1 MDRSYMS
8 AIKSGKKNITL
19 AVLGIILFIGIV
31 IPKLTVQDAVSL
43 TAEEKNCVHAGVRQQ
58 FDHPLQRIA
67 LWLGKSAVI
76 YKQGDGIIKEN
87 ALVVKSYTIFRIPL
101 TDTRFF
107 NRFTQHVICDW
118 ASERTDG
125 VFSEVTEFTE
135 NIQNFV
141 IKNIGQPIE
150 GFSAPIYLQAFPG
163 LLEADFDG
171 VETLEGKYVYENGKL
186 NFERRKSGRISSAEE
201 MIIEKGHET
210 LFNNIRGRLGNK
222 LSVDEIVK
230 GITAQGI
237 GRVSGTILLG
247 PICPVV
253 KDPPD
258 PKCADKPIF
267 GTFIVQNAMGNV
279 EFSRFGTLRDGS
291 FSVPLPAGE
300 YSITWEEPKGPGIQG
315 RLVNVI
321 AGETSEYAITFDT
334 GIR

>member
-76 YKQGDGIIKEN
+76 YKQGGGAIKEN
-87 ALVVKSYTIFRIPL
+87 TLVVKSYTIFRIPL
-101 TDTRFF
+101 PDTRFF
-107 NRFTQHVICDW
+107 NRFTQQVICDW

-135 NIQNFV
+135 NIQSFV

-186 NFERRKSGRISSAEE
+186 NFERRKSGRRSSAGDV
-201 MIIEKGHET
+201 IVEKGHET
-210 LFNNIRGRLGNK
+210 LFNNIRGRLGND
-222 LSVDEIVK
+222 LSVNKKKKEI
-230 GITAQGI
+230 I
-237 GRVSGTILLG
+237 GRGRGRGGGHDTARPDMSRCKRPARPKVRRQTDFRNIYRSKCHGECRVLTIWNE
-247 PICPVV
+247 I
-253 KDPPD
+253 
-258 PKCADKPIF
+258 
-267 GTFIVQNAMGNV
+267 
-279 EFSRFGTLRDGS
+279 
-291 FSVPLPAGE
+291 
-300 YSITWEEPKGPGIQG
+300 G
-315 RLVNVI
+315 R
-321 AGETSEYAITFDT
+321 AH
-334 GIR
+334 

>member
-8 AIKSGKKNITL
+8 AIKSDKKNITL

-43 TAEEKNCVHAGVRQQ
+43 TAEEKNCVRANIRQQ

-76 YKQGDGIIKEN
+76 YKQGDGIIKPN
-87 ALVVKSYTIFRIPL
+87 TLVVKSYTIFRIPL
-101 TDTRFF
+101 PDTRFF
-107 NRFTQHVICDW
+107 NRFTQQVICDW
-118 ASERTDG
+118 ASERTDD

-135 NIQNFV
+135 NIQSFV

-150 GFSAPIYLQAFPG
+150 GFSASVYLQAFPG

-171 VETLEGKYVYENGKL
+171 VETLEGAYAYENGKL
-186 NFERRKSGRISSAEE
+186 NFVRRQSGHMSSAGDV
-201 MIIEKGHET
+201 IVEKGHET
-210 LFNNIRGRLGNK
+210 LFNNIRGRLGND

-230 GITAQGI
+230 KITAQGI

-267 GTFIVQNAMGNV
+267 GEFIVQNAMGSI
-279 EFSRFGTLRDGS
+279 EFARFGTAENGS
-291 FSVPLPAGE
+291 FSISLPAGE
-300 YSITWEEPKGPGIQG
+300 YYITWAEPLGLGIQG

-321 AGETSEYAITFDT
+321 AGETSEYTIAFDT

>member
-1 MDRSYMS
+1 VALIVTGGIGVSDR
-8 AIKSGKKNITL
+8 G
-19 AVLGIILFIGIV
+19 VLGPGASKMTNEDEAKHHRVITEAVHNAGGKILMQALHG
-31 IPKLTVQDAVSL
+31 
-43 TAEEKNCVHAGVRQQ
+43 GRQSYHNQ
-58 FDHPLQRIA
+58 LVAP
-67 LWLGKSAVI
+67 SA
-76 YKQGDGIIKEN
+76 KQ
-87 ALVVKSYTIFRIPL
+87 
-101 TDTRFF
+101 
-107 NRFTQHVICDW
+107 
-118 ASERTDG
+118 
-125 VFSEVTEFTE
+125 
-135 NIQNFV
+135 
-141 IKNIGQPIE
+141 
-150 GFSAPIYLQAFPG
+150 APIYPFKPHALSADEVEQEIASFVNAA
-163 LLEADFDG
+163 LLAKWAGYDG
-171 VETLEGKYVYENGKL
+171 VEIMGGIYAHENDKL
-186 NFERRKSGRISSAEE
+186 NFERRKSGRRSSAGDV
-201 MIIEKGHET
+201 IVEKGHET
-210 LFNNIRGRLGNK
+210 LFNNIRGRLGND

-230 GITAQGI
+230 KITAQGI